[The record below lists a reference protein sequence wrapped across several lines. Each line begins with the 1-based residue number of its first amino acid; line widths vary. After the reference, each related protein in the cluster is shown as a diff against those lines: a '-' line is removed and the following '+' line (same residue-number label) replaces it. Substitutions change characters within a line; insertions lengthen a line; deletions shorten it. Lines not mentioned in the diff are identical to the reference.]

1 MAGSIILVIRHQLM
15 KLGTGT
21 RIIFRQLLPHELVPL
36 FTRGWRAEEHEAGR
50 IGTQESTRETF

>member
-21 RIIFRQLLPHELVPL
+21 RIILRQLLPHELVPL
-36 FTRGWRAEEHEAGR
+36 FTRGWRAEEQEAGK